1 MIGDIDPRRLED
13 DIRSELD
20 RLLDGRPVDGLVAI
34 ERLEIG
40 PLEAVA
46 SAGDLARAIAERVA
60 DAIPGGAPG
69 KTQTQDPS
77 A

>member
-20 RLLDGRPVDGLVAI
+20 RLLDRRPVAGLVAI

-46 SAGDLARAIAERVA
+46 RAGDLARAIAERVA
-60 DAIPGGAPG
+60 DAIPGGSHG

>member
-1 MIGDIDPRRLED
+1 VSGDIDPRRLEE
-13 DIRSELD
+13 DIRSELIQ
-20 RLLDGRPVDGLVAI
+20 LLDGRSVGGLIAI

-40 PLEAVA
+40 PLEADA
-46 SAGDLARAIAERVA
+46 GAGDLARAIAERVA
-60 DAIPGGAPG
+60 DAIRGGAHG